1 LYLNEYGPEKF
12 AQTFLGEY
20 DNPEIIWNNEMRR
33 HMIERIAVH
42 ISDFSVRLPCNI
54 KALYQYCPIP
64 AIDYPQLDGELFC
77 HVTFL
82 RSCLAAWLD
91 EIDKKPPAM
100 SLEQACATLQ
110 LSSDE
115 ATWTDK
121 AVVRRAYFKL
131 AQKYHPDKNPEGR
144 ELFEQ
149 ITAAYELLSSNVQHS
164 TLPDLQRIILCLQ
177 AQSLVYM
184 RHSKAKDDALFAEGG
199 GRLLSAAVELCRYTL
214 ISSALNAEQL
224 RRDAGLEALQL
235 AFERCV
241 PMVTL
246 SSKEDDM
253 VVQHLPYLACAAA
266 ECVCSLAVCTMLQM
280 HLFQAG
286 VIWQLVPHLFQYDY
300 TLDEGELNLTEFDF
314 NRPKSIEFELNE
326 FDFELYYSNG
336 KTTSLIT
343 NLEVGWNLHS
353 ITQQGSEFKFSYVG

>member
-1 LYLNEYGPEKF
+1 
-12 AQTFLGEY
+12 
-20 DNPEIIWNNEMRR
+20 
-33 HMIERIAVH
+33 MIERIAVH

-149 ITAAYELLSSNVQHS
+149 ITAAYELLSSN
-164 TLPDLQRIILCLQ
+164 
-177 AQSLVYM
+177 
-184 RHSKAKDDALFAEGG
+184 
-199 GRLLSAAVELCRYTL
+199 
-214 ISSALNAEQL
+214 
-224 RRDAGLEALQL
+224 ALQL

-253 VVQHLPYLACAAA
+253 VVQHLFFQL
-266 ECVCSLAVCTMLQM
+266 LFKTMLCR
-280 HLFQAG
+280 
-286 VIWQLVPHLFQYDY
+286 
-300 TLDEGELNLTEFDF
+300 
-314 NRPKSIEFELNE
+314 NRRESC
-326 FDFELYYSNG
+326 
-336 KTTSLIT
+336 
-343 NLEVGWNLHS
+343 
-353 ITQQGSEFKFSYVG
+353 